1 MIQGLENYSTE
12 QIEEI
17 VLEHISGIFIDSGI
31 DVEIIDVEIYGS
43 RTRGEAKADSD
54 LDVKVR
60 YKGAEKDYALFNIL
74 NDDDSA
80 LYIDGIRVD
89 INPCAIQKWRY

>member
-1 MIQGLENYSTE
+1 MIQGFENYSTE

-17 VLEHISGIFIDSGI
+17 VLEHITDAFTEIGI

-43 RTRGEAKADSD
+43 RARGEAKADSD

-74 NDDDSA
+74 NDDDSV

-89 INPCAIQKWRY
+89 INPCAI

>member
-1 MIQGLENYSTE
+1 MIQGFEDYSTE
-12 QIEEI
+12 QLEEI
-17 VLEHISGIFIDSGI
+17 VLEHITDAFTEIGI

-80 LYIDGIRVD
+80 LYRDGIRVD
-89 INPCAIQKWRY
+89 INPCAI

>member
-1 MIQGLENYSTE
+1 MIQGFEDYSIE
-12 QIEEI
+12 QLEEI
-17 VLEHISGIFIDSGI
+17 VLEHITDAFTEIGI
-31 DVEIIDVEIYGS
+31 DVEIMDVEIYGS

-89 INPCAIQKWRY
+89 INPYAI

>member
-1 MIQGLENYSTE
+1 MILGFEDYSTE
-12 QIEEI
+12 QLEEI
-17 VLEHISGIFIDSGI
+17 VLEHITDAFTEIGI

-89 INPCAIQKWRY
+89 INPCAI

>member
-1 MIQGLENYSTE
+1 MIQGFEDYSIE
-12 QIEEI
+12 QIEGI
-17 VLEHISGIFIDSGI
+17 VLEHITDAFTEIGI

-89 INPCAIQKWRY
+89 INPCAI

>member
-1 MIQGLENYSTE
+1 MIQGFEDYSIE
-12 QIEEI
+12 QLEEI
-17 VLEHISGIFIDSGI
+17 VLEHITDAFTEIGI

-89 INPCAIQKWRY
+89 INPYAI

>member
-1 MIQGLENYSTE
+1 MIHGFEDYSTE
-12 QIEEI
+12 QLEEI
-17 VLEHISGIFIDSGI
+17 VLEHITDAFTEIGI

-89 INPCAIQKWRY
+89 INPCAI

>member
-1 MIQGLENYSTE
+1 MIQGFEDYSTE
-12 QIEEI
+12 QLEGI
-17 VLEHISGIFIDSGI
+17 VLEHITDAFTEIGI
-31 DVEIIDVEIYGS
+31 DMEIMDVEIYGS

-89 INPCAIQKWRY
+89 INPCAI

>member
-1 MIQGLENYSTE
+1 MIQGFEDYSTE
-12 QIEEI
+12 QIEGI
-17 VLEHISGIFIDSGI
+17 VLEHITDAFTEIGI
-31 DVEIIDVEIYGS
+31 DVDIIDVEIYGS

-89 INPCAIQKWRY
+89 INPYAI

>member
-1 MIQGLENYSTE
+1 MIQGFENYSIE
-12 QIEEI
+12 QIERI
-17 VLEHISGIFIDSGI
+17 VLEHISDVFTDIGI

-60 YKGAEKDYALFNIL
+60 YKGAEKDYALFNII

-89 INPCAIQKWRY
+89 INPCAI

>member
-1 MIQGLENYSTE
+1 MIQGFDNYSIE

-17 VLEHISGIFIDSGI
+17 VLEHITDAFTEIGI

-89 INPCAIQKWRY
+89 INPCAI

>member
-43 RTRGEAKADSD
+43 RTKGEAKADSD

-60 YKGAEKDYALFNIL
+60 YKSAEKDYALFNIL
-74 NDDDSA
+74 NYDDSA

-89 INPCAIQKWRY
+89 INPCAI

>member
-1 MIQGLENYSTE
+1 MIQGFEDYSTE
-12 QIEEI
+12 QIEGI
-17 VLEHISGIFIDSGI
+17 VLEHISGLFNDSGI
-31 DVEIIDVEIYGS
+31 DVEIYGS
-43 RTRGEAKADSD
+43 KTRGEAKADSD

-60 YKGAEKDYALFNIL
+60 FKGAEKDYALFNIL

-89 INPCAIQKWRY
+89 INPCAI

>member
-1 MIQGLENYSTE
+1 MIQGFEDYSTE
-12 QIEEI
+12 QLEGI
-17 VLEHISGIFIDSGI
+17 VLEHITDAFTEIGI

-60 YKGAEKDYALFNIL
+60 FKGAEKDYALFNIL

-89 INPCAIQKWRY
+89 INPCAI

>member
-1 MIQGLENYSTE
+1 MIQGFEDYSTE
-12 QIEEI
+12 QLEEI
-17 VLEHISGIFIDSGI
+17 VLEHITDAFTEIGI

-80 LYIDGIRVD
+80 LYIDSIRVD
-89 INPCAIQKWRY
+89 INPCAI

>member
-1 MIQGLENYSTE
+1 MIQGFENYSIE
-12 QIEEI
+12 QLEGI
-17 VLEHISGIFIDSGI
+17 VLEHISDVFTDIGI

-43 RTRGEAKADSD
+43 RTIGEAKADSD

-74 NDDDSA
+74 NDNDCA
-80 LYIDGIRVD
+80 LYIDSIRVD
-89 INPCAIQKWRY
+89 INPCAI

>member
-1 MIQGLENYSTE
+1 MIQGFENYSIE
-12 QIEEI
+12 QLEEI
-17 VLEHISGIFIDSGI
+17 VLEHITDAFTEIGI

-89 INPCAIQKWRY
+89 INPCAI

>member
-1 MIQGLENYSTE
+1 MIQGFEDYSTE
-12 QIEEI
+12 QLEEI
-17 VLEHISGIFIDSGI
+17 VLEHITDAFT
-31 DVEIIDVEIYGS
+31 EIGIDVEIYGS

-89 INPCAIQKWRY
+89 INPCAI

>member
-1 MIQGLENYSTE
+1 MIQGFEDYSIE
-12 QIEEI
+12 QLEEI
-17 VLEHISGIFIDSGI
+17 VPEHITDAFTEIGI
-31 DVEIIDVEIYGS
+31 DVDIIDVAIYGS

-89 INPCAIQKWRY
+89 INPCAI

>member
-1 MIQGLENYSTE
+1 MIQGFENYSIE
-12 QIEEI
+12 QLEEI
-17 VLEHISGIFIDSGI
+17 VLEHITDAFT
-31 DVEIIDVEIYGS
+31 EIGIDVEIYGS

-89 INPCAIQKWRY
+89 INPCAI

>member
-1 MIQGLENYSTE
+1 MIQGFEDYSTE
-12 QIEEI
+12 QLEEI
-17 VLEHISGIFIDSGI
+17 VLEHITDVFTDIGI
-31 DVEIIDVEIYGS
+31 DMEIIDVEIYGS

-89 INPCAIQKWRY
+89 INPYAI

>member
-1 MIQGLENYSTE
+1 MIQGFEDYSTE
-12 QIEEI
+12 QIEGI
-17 VLEHISGIFIDSGI
+17 VLEHITDAFT
-31 DVEIIDVEIYGS
+31 EIGIDVEIYGS

-89 INPCAIQKWRY
+89 INPCAI

>member
-1 MIQGLENYSTE
+1 MIQGFEDYSTE
-12 QIEEI
+12 QLEEI
-17 VLEHISGIFIDSGI
+17 VLEHITDAFTEIGI

-80 LYIDGIRVD
+80 LYIDGIIVD
-89 INPCAIQKWRY
+89 INPCAI

>member
-1 MIQGLENYSTE
+1 MIQGFENYSIE
-12 QIEEI
+12 QLEEI
-17 VLEHISGIFIDSGI
+17 VLQHITDAFT
-31 DVEIIDVEIYGS
+31 EIGIDVEIYGS

-89 INPCAIQKWRY
+89 INPCAI

>member
-1 MIQGLENYSTE
+1 MIQGFEDYSTE

-17 VLEHISGIFIDSGI
+17 VLEHITDAFT
-31 DVEIIDVEIYGS
+31 EIGIDVEIYGS
-43 RTRGEAKADSD
+43 KTRGEAKADSD

-89 INPCAIQKWRY
+89 INPCAI

>member
-1 MIQGLENYSTE
+1 MIQGFEDYSTE
-12 QIEEI
+12 QLEEI
-17 VLEHISGIFIDSGI
+17 VLEHITDAFTEIGI

-89 INPCAIQKWRY
+89 INPCTI

>member
-1 MIQGLENYSTE
+1 MIQGFENYSIE

-17 VLEHISGIFIDSGI
+17 VLEHITDAFTEIGI

-89 INPCAIQKWRY
+89 INPCAI

>member
-1 MIQGLENYSTE
+1 MIQGFEDYSIE
-12 QIEEI
+12 QLEEI
-17 VLEHISGIFIDSGI
+17 VLQHITDAFT
-31 DVEIIDVEIYGS
+31 EIGIDVEIYGS

-89 INPCAIQKWRY
+89 INPCAI

>member
-1 MIQGLENYSTE
+1 MIQGFEDYSIE
-12 QIEEI
+12 QLEEI
-17 VLEHISGIFIDSGI
+17 VLEHITDAFTEIGI

-89 INPCAIQKWRY
+89 INPCAI

>member
-1 MIQGLENYSTE
+1 MIQGLEDYSTE
-12 QIEEI
+12 QLEEI
-17 VLEHISGIFIDSGI
+17 VLEHITDAFTEIGI

-89 INPCAIQKWRY
+89 INPCAI